1 MKMNMKRNIARTL
14 ALMLVLCT
22 LLPQTALAATTYYV
36 DVTITGPDADGVE
49 RTLSASS
56 SRYGT
61 MDTPLA
67 AELASVVDS
76 AYHEMETVFSGTGL
90 RNIVDTGAQA
100 FREGESAWN
109 RYVEKYYDSVDSSFK
124 DTLKSLSST
133 FANLTVD
140 HVNRVT
146 YRDNGRLYT
155 VTVTLKG
162 YTTSSGSSGDSGNTP
177 VAPDGHKIVVEPVPN
192 NTLRADKNT
201 LPKGETAVI
210 RDSAASNGYVLSDL
224 AVKDV
229 SGNDIPVRRQSDGV
243 YAFTM
248 PESSVSVRAMM
259 VADPDMTGISK
270 QLNTDQ
276 NISYM
281 QGMADGRFYPASSVT
296 RGQVAQIFYRLLKE
310 QKVSSKST
318 FTDVPDT
325 LWCAEAVNALA
336 SLGIVE
342 GVGNGKF
349 APNQSITRAEF
360 VTICARFT
368 QVSASGETF
377 TDVPASH
384 WAFDAISTAAS
395 FGWVNGV
402 GNGQFAPNQHI
413 TRAQAAVL
421 LNRLLGR
428 CMAGQSYENARQY
441 PDVPQT
447 HWAWKNICE
456 ASDGVALR

>member
-1 MKMNMKRNIARTL
+1 MNMKRNIAK
-14 ALMLVLCT
+14 MLVLLLMLGT

-109 RYVEKYYDSVDSSFK
+109 LYVEKYYDSVDSAFK

-140 HVNRVT
+140 RVNRVT
-146 YRDNGRLYT
+146 YRDNGHLYT

-162 YTTSSGSSGDSGNTP
+162 YTTGSGSSGNTP

-342 GVGNGKF
+342 GVGSGKF
-349 APNQSITRAEF
+349 APNQPITRAEF

>member
-1 MKMNMKRNIARTL
+1 MKRNIARTL

-22 LLPQTALAATTYYV
+22 LLSQTALAATTYYV

-76 AYHEMETVFSGTGL
+76 AYHEMETVFAGTGL
-90 RNIVDTGAQA
+90 RNIVDAGAQA

-109 RYVEKYYDSVDSSFK
+109 AYVEKYYDSVDSAFK

-133 FANLTVD
+133 FSNLTVD
-140 HVNRVT
+140 RVNRVT

-162 YTTSSGSSGDSGNTP
+162 YTTGSGSSGNTP

-192 NTLRADKNT
+192 SSLRTDKDT

-210 RDSAASNGYVLSDL
+210 RDSAAANGYVLSDL

-276 NISYM
+276 DIAYM

>member
-1 MKMNMKRNIARTL
+1 MKRNIARTL
-14 ALMLVLCT
+14 ALMLVLGT

-36 DVTITGPDADGVE
+36 DVTITGPDVNGVE

-90 RNIVDTGAQA
+90 RNIVDAGAQA

-109 RYVEKYYDSVDSSFK
+109 LYVEKYYDSVDSSFK

-133 FANLTVD
+133 FANLTGD
-140 HVNRVT
+140 RVNRVT

-162 YTTSSGSSGDSGNTP
+162 YTTGSGSSGNTP

-229 SGNDIPVRRQSDGV
+229 SGNDIPVSKQSDGV
-243 YAFTM
+243 YTSPCPKAAC
-248 PESSVSVRAMM
+248 P
-259 VADPDMTGISK
+259 
-270 QLNTDQ
+270 
-276 NISYM
+276 
-281 QGMADGRFYPASSVT
+281 
-296 RGQVAQIFYRLLKE
+296 
-310 QKVSSKST
+310 
-318 FTDVPDT
+318 
-325 LWCAEAVNALA
+325 
-336 SLGIVE
+336 
-342 GVGNGKF
+342 F
-349 APNQSITRAEF
+349 AP
-360 VTICARFT
+360 
-368 QVSASGETF
+368 
-377 TDVPASH
+377 
-384 WAFDAISTAAS
+384 
-395 FGWVNGV
+395 
-402 GNGQFAPNQHI
+402 
-413 TRAQAAVL
+413 
-421 LNRLLGR
+421 
-428 CMAGQSYENARQY
+428 
-441 PDVPQT
+441 
-447 HWAWKNICE
+447 
-456 ASDGVALR
+456 

>member
-1 MKMNMKRNIARTL
+1 MKRNIAK
-14 ALMLVLCT
+14 MLVLLLMLGT
-22 LLPQTALAATTYYV
+22 LLSQTALAATTYYV
-36 DVTITGPDADGVE
+36 DVTISGPDADGVE

-76 AYHEMETVFSGTGL
+76 AYHEMETVFAGTGL
-90 RNIVDTGAQA
+90 RNIVDAGAQA

-109 RYVEKYYDSVDSSFK
+109 LYVEKYYDSVDSSFK

-140 HVNRVT
+140 RVNRVT

-162 YTTSSGSSGDSGNTP
+162 YTTGSGSSGNTP

-201 LPKGETAVI
+201 LSKGEIAVI

-248 PESSVSVRAMM
+248 PESSVSVRAVM

-325 LWCAEAVNALA
+325 LWCAEAVNAL
-336 SLGIVE
+336 SWHRG
-342 GVGNGKF
+342 GRR
-349 APNQSITRAEF
+349 QR
-360 VTICARFT
+360 
-368 QVSASGETF
+368 QVCPESVHHPRRVCHHLRPLHPGLRERR
-377 TDVPASH
+377 DLY
-384 WAFDAISTAAS
+384 
-395 FGWVNGV
+395 
-402 GNGQFAPNQHI
+402 
-413 TRAQAAVL
+413 R
-421 LNRLLGR
+421 R
-428 CMAGQSYENARQY
+428 ARQ
-441 PDVPQT
+441 PL
-447 HWAWKNICE
+447 
-456 ASDGVALR
+456 GV

>member
-1 MKMNMKRNIARTL
+1 MNMKRNIARTL

-22 LLPQTALAATTYYV
+22 LLSQTALAATTYYV

-100 FREGESAWN
+100 FQEGESAWN
-109 RYVEKYYDSVDSSFK
+109 LYVEKYYDSVDSSFK

-140 HVNRVT
+140 RVNRVT

-155 VTVTLKG
+155 VTVTLRG
-162 YTTSSGSSGDSGNTP
+162 YTTGSGSSSNTP

-248 PESSVSVRAMM
+248 PESSVSVRAVM

-276 NISYM
+276 NIAYM
-281 QGMADGRFYPASSVT
+281 QGMTDGRFYPASSVT

-456 ASDGVALR
+456 ASDSVALR

>member
-1 MKMNMKRNIARTL
+1 MKRNIAK
-14 ALMLVLCT
+14 MLVLLLMLGT
-22 LLPQTALAATTYYV
+22 LLSQTALAATTYYV

-109 RYVEKYYDSVDSSFK
+109 LYVEKYYDSVDSSFK

-140 HVNRVT
+140 RVNRVT

-162 YTTSSGSSGDSGNTP
+162 YTTGSSSSGNTP

-192 NTLRADKNT
+192 SSLRTDKDT

-210 RDSAASNGYVLSDL
+210 RDSAAANGYVLSDL

-229 SGNDIPVRRQSDGV
+229 SGNDIPVSKQSDGV

-276 NISYM
+276 DIAYM

-395 FGWVNGV
+395 TASATGSL
-402 GNGQFAPNQHI
+402 PPI
-413 TRAQAAVL
+413 ST
-421 LNRLLGR
+421 
-428 CMAGQSYENARQY
+428 SPARRQ
-441 PDVPQT
+441 PF
-447 HWAWKNICE
+447 C
-456 ASDGVALR
+456 

>member
-1 MKMNMKRNIARTL
+1 MNMKRNIARTL

-192 NTLRADKNT
+192 SSLRTDKDT

>member
-1 MKMNMKRNIARTL
+1 MKRNIARTL

-22 LLPQTALAATTYYV
+22 LLSQTALAATTYYV

-109 RYVEKYYDSVDSSFK
+109 LYVEKYYDSVDSSFK

-133 FANLTVD
+133 FADLTVD
-140 HVNRVT
+140 RVNRVT

-162 YTTSSGSSGDSGNTP
+162 YTTGSGSSGNTP
-177 VAPDGHKIVVEPVPN
+177 VAPDGHKIVVESVPN

-224 AVKDV
+224 TVKDM
-229 SGNDIPVRRQSDGV
+229 SGNDIPVSKQSDGV
-243 YAFTM
+243 YAFIM

-276 NISYM
+276 NIAYM

-349 APNQSITRAEF
+349 APNQPITRAEF

-384 WAFDAISTAAS
+384 WAYDAISTASS
-395 FGWVNGV
+395 FGWVNGI
-402 GNGQFAPNQHI
+402 GNGQYAPNQHI
-413 TRAQAAVL
+413 TRAQVAAI

-428 CMAGQSYENARQY
+428 CMAGESYEDARHY
-441 PDVPQT
+441 TDVSESY
-447 HWAWKNICE
+447 WAWKNICE

>member
-1 MKMNMKRNIARTL
+1 MNMKRNIARTL

-22 LLPQTALAATTYYV
+22 LLSQTALAATTYYV

-100 FREGESAWN
+100 FQEGESAWN
-109 RYVEKYYDSVDSSFK
+109 LYVEKYYDSVDSSFK

-140 HVNRVT
+140 RVNRVT

-155 VTVTLKG
+155 VTVTLRG
-162 YTTSSGSSGDSGNTP
+162 YTTGSGSSSNTP

-276 NISYM
+276 NIAYM
-281 QGMADGRFYPASSVT
+281 QGMTDGRFYPASSVT

-368 QVSASGETF
+368 QVSASGATF

>member
-1 MKMNMKRNIARTL
+1 MKRNIAK
-14 ALMLVLCT
+14 MLVLLLMLGT

-109 RYVEKYYDSVDSSFK
+109 LYVEKYYDSVDSSFK

-140 HVNRVT
+140 RVNRVT

-162 YTTSSGSSGDSGNTP
+162 YTTGSGSSGNTP
-177 VAPDGHKIVVEPVPN
+177 VAPDGHKIVVESVPN

-318 FTDVPDT
+318 FMDVPDT

>member
-1 MKMNMKRNIARTL
+1 MNMKRNIARTL

-22 LLPQTALAATTYYV
+22 LLSQTALAATTYYV

-49 RTLSASS
+49 RTLNASS

-61 MDTPLA
+61 MDTNLTS
-67 AELASVVDS
+67 ELASVVNS
-76 AYHEMETVFSGTGL
+76 AYGELETVFAGTGL

-100 FREGESAWN
+100 FQEGESAWN
-109 RYVEKYYDSVDSSFK
+109 LYVEKYYDSVDSSFK

-140 HVNRVT
+140 RVNRVT

-155 VTVTLKG
+155 VTVTLKAH
-162 YTTSSGSSGDSGNTP
+162 TTGSGSSGDSGNTP

-192 NTLRADKNT
+192 NTLRVDKNT

-229 SGNDIPVRRQSDGV
+229 SGNDIPVSKQSDGV

-276 NISYM
+276 DIAYM

-310 QKVSSKST
+310 QKVSSNST

-342 GVGNGKF
+342 GVGNGQF

>member
-1 MKMNMKRNIARTL
+1 MNMKRNIARTL

-22 LLPQTALAATTYYV
+22 LLSQTALAATTYYV

-49 RTLSASS
+49 RTLNASS

-61 MDTPLA
+61 MDTNLTS
-67 AELASVVDS
+67 ELASVVNS
-76 AYHEMETVFSGTGL
+76 AYGELETVFAGTGL

-100 FREGESAWN
+100 FQEGESAWN
-109 RYVEKYYDSVDSSFK
+109 LYVEKYYDSVDSSFK

-140 HVNRVT
+140 RVNRVT

-155 VTVTLKG
+155 VTVTLKA
-162 YTTSSGSSGDSGNTP
+162 YTTGSGSSGDSGNTP
-177 VAPDGHKIVVEPVPN
+177 VVPEGHKIVVEPVPN
-192 NTLRADKNT
+192 NTLRADKDT

-229 SGNDIPVRRQSDGV
+229 SGNDIPVSKQSDGV

-276 NISYM
+276 DIAYM

-336 SLGIVE
+336 SLGIVK

>member
-1 MKMNMKRNIARTL
+1 MNMKRNIARTL

-22 LLPQTALAATTYYV
+22 LLSQTALAATTYYV

-90 RNIVDTGAQA
+90 RNIVDAGAQA

-109 RYVEKYYDSVDSSFK
+109 LYVEKYYDSVDSSFK

-140 HVNRVT
+140 RVNRVT

-155 VTVTLKG
+155 VTVTLKA
-162 YTTSSGSSGDSGNTP
+162 YTTGSDSGVNPP
-177 VAPDGHKIVVEPVPN
+177 VAPTPDGHKIVVEPVPN

-201 LPKGETAVI
+201 LSKGETAVI
-210 RDSAASNGYVLSDL
+210 RDSAAANGYVLSDL
-224 AVKDV
+224 AVKDE
-229 SGNDIPVRRQSDGV
+229 SGSDVPVRRQSDGV

-248 PESSVSVRAMM
+248 PESSVSVRAVM

-276 NISYM
+276 QISSL

-296 RGQVAQIFYRLLKE
+296 RGPVAQIFYRLLKE

>member
-1 MKMNMKRNIARTL
+1 MNMKRNIARTL

-22 LLPQTALAATTYYV
+22 LLSQTALAATTYYV

-100 FREGESAWN
+100 FQEGESAWN
-109 RYVEKYYDSVDSSFK
+109 LYVEKYYDSVDSSFK

-140 HVNRVT
+140 RVNRVT

-155 VTVTLKG
+155 VTVTLRG
-162 YTTSSGSSGDSGNTP
+162 YTTGSGSSSNTP

-248 PESSVSVRAMM
+248 PESSVSVRAVM

-276 NISYM
+276 NIAYM
-281 QGMADGRFYPASSVT
+281 QGMTDGRFYPASSVT

-368 QVSASGETF
+368 QVSASGATF

>member
-1 MKMNMKRNIARTL
+1 MKRNIARTL

-22 LLPQTALAATTYYV
+22 LLSQTALAATTYYV
-36 DVTITGPDADGVE
+36 DVTITGPDADGVN

-76 AYHEMETVFSGTGL
+76 AYHEMETVFAGTGL

-109 RYVEKYYDSVDSSFK
+109 LYVEKYYDSVDSSFK

-140 HVNRVT
+140 RVNRVT

-162 YTTSSGSSGDSGNTP
+162 YTTGSGSSGNTP

-243 YAFTM
+243 YTFTM

-342 GVGNGKF
+342 GVGNG
-349 APNQSITRAEF
+349 
-360 VTICARFT
+360 
-368 QVSASGETF
+368 
-377 TDVPASH
+377 
-384 WAFDAISTAAS
+384 
-395 FGWVNGV
+395 
-402 GNGQFAPNQHI
+402 QFAPNQHI

>member
-1 MKMNMKRNIARTL
+1 MNMKRNIARTL

-22 LLPQTALAATTYYV
+22 LLSQTALAATTYYV

-61 MDTPLA
+61 MSTPLA
-67 AELASVVDS
+67 SELASVVDS
-76 AYHEMETVFSGTGL
+76 KYGELESIFAGTGL
-90 RNIVDTGAQA
+90 RTIVDTGAEA
-100 FREGESAWN
+100 FRQGESAWN
-109 RYVEKYYDSVDSSFK
+109 AYVEKYYDSVDSSFK

-140 HVNRVT
+140 RVNRVT

-155 VTVTLKG
+155 VTVTLKA
-162 YTTSSGSSGDSGNTP
+162 YTTGSDSGVNPP
-177 VAPDGHKIVVEPVPN
+177 VVPTPDGHKVVVEPVPN

-210 RDSAASNGYVLSDL
+210 RDSAASNSYVLSDL

-229 SGNDIPVRRQSDGV
+229 SGNDIPVSKQSDGV
-243 YAFTM
+243 YTFTM

-259 VADPDMTGISK
+259 VADPNMTGISK

-276 NISYM
+276 DIAYM

-342 GVGNGKF
+342 GIGNGKF